1 MNQVTFYN
9 GNVMPKLGFG
19 TYRIED
25 EAKCKE
31 AVQHAIEVGY
41 RSIDTAMV
49 YENEQAV
56 GEGIRAG
63 LESTGLTR
71 SDLFITSKLWID
83 DYGSGNVEAAYETSL
98 KKLGLDYLDLYL
110 MHWPGTDEA
119 LMVDTW
125 RGMEDLY
132 RDNKV
137 KNIGVSNFNVSH
149 LEALFAQVSIKP
161 VINQIEFHP
170 YFLQKELNMYLDV
183 QNILMESWSP
193 LLNGD
198 LLNDETV
205 QSVANEVG
213 RTPAQVIIRW
223 NLQHDVVV
231 IPKSQTPARIEENID
246 VFDFELTED
255 QMATLDNLNEDKRT
269 GPDPDH
275 YHRSIK

>member
-1 MNQVTFYN
+1 
-9 GNVMPKLGFG
+9 MPKLGFG

>member
-1 MNQVTFYN
+1 MDQVTFYN

-25 EAKCKE
+25 DTKCKE

-71 SDLFITSKLWID
+71 NDLFITSKLWLD
-83 DYGSGNVEAAYETSL
+83 DYGSDNVEAAYETSL

-125 RGMEDLY
+125 RGMEALY

-198 LLNDETV
+198 LLQDATV
-205 QSVANEVG
+205 QSIADEVD
-213 RTPAQVIIRW
+213 RSPAQVIIRW
-223 NLQHDVVV
+223 NLQHNVVV
-231 IPKSQTPARIEENID
+231 IPKSQTPARIEESIN

-255 QMATLDNLNEDKRT
+255 QMSTLDQLNEDKRT